1 LTKDSD
7 ALVLPTA
14 QVIDFEA
21 ARSRLQARRAALEPV
36 ARLCFSWG
44 SAALSAFFA
53 WAIRDC
59 LADLFYRR

>member
-21 ARSRLQARRAALEPV
+21 ARSRLQARRAALDTEPTP
-36 ARLCFSWG
+36 
-44 SAALSAFFA
+44 AA
-53 WAIRDC
+53 
-59 LADLFYRR
+59 